1 MNPKKVLIPIA
12 ALVLLALV
20 LRFTVFRGG
29 PGDGVIV
36 ASGSVE
42 ATEAQLGFQV
52 PGRIDSIAVREGD
65 RVTAGQLLARL
76 DVTELQARRAQAA
89 AQLDGARALLS
100 ELQTGSRPEDIAQA
114 RSAAGAAADR
124 LSDAQRDLTR
134 TRQLFEGGAVSQE
147 LLDKAQTAF
156 DLARA
161 QRDQLAQA
169 QRLVE
174 TGPRPERI
182 AAQRASV
189 AQAEA
194 SVRQLDATLANAQ
207 VRAPFDGVVSVKDR
221 EQGEVVG
228 AGTPVLTVTN
238 LGDRWVRI
246 YVREDRLGAV
256 HLGQRAT
263 ITADTYSGKRYA
275 GEVSYVASEAEF
287 TPRTI
292 QTSEERVKLVYAVKV
307 RITGD
312 STVDLKPGLP
322 ADVTLEAGTEAQG
335 HRGTE
340 EAGTGAQGHGGTVR

>member
-1 MNPKKVLIPIA
+1 MNRKKILIPVA

-29 PGDGVIV
+29 PGEGVIA

-52 PGRIDSIAVREGD
+52 PGRIDTIAVDEGD
-65 RVTAGQLLARL
+65 RVKAGQLLARL

-89 AQLDGARALLS
+89 AQLDGARALLA
-100 ELQTGSRPEDIAQA
+100 ELQTGSRPEDIASA
-114 RSAAGAAADR
+114 RSAAGAATDR
-124 LSDAQRDLTR
+124 YSDAQRDLAR
-134 TRQLFEGGAVSQE
+134 TRQLFDGGAVSQE
-147 LLDKAQTAF
+147 ALDKAQTAF
-156 DLARA
+156 DVGRA
-161 QRDQLAQA
+161 QRDQAAQTL
-169 QRLVE
+169 RLVE
-174 TGPRPERI
+174 TGPRTERI
-182 AAQRASV
+182 TAQRAAV

-194 SVRQLDATLANAQ
+194 TVRQLDATLANAA
-207 VRAPFDGVVSVKDR
+207 VRAPFDGVVTVKDR

-238 LGDRWVRI
+238 LADRWVRI

-256 HLGQRAT
+256 HLGQHAT
-263 ITADTYSGKRYA
+263 ITADTYPGKRYG
-275 GEVSYVASEAEF
+275 GEVAYVASEAEF

-322 ADVTLEAGTEAQG
+322 ADVKLEAAPK
-335 HRGTE
+335 
-340 EAGTGAQGHGGTVR
+340 

>member
-1 MNPKKVLIPIA
+1 MAPRPNPKILIPVA
-12 ALVLLALV
+12 ALVLVALV

-29 PGDGVIV
+29 PGAGEIA

-52 PGRIDSIAVREGD
+52 SGRIDTITVDEGD
-65 RVTAGQLLARL
+65 RVKAGQLLARL
-76 DVTELQARRAQAA
+76 DVSELQARRAQAA

-100 ELQTGSRPEDIAQA
+100 ELETGSRPEDIAQA
-114 RSAAGAAADR
+114 RAAAGAAADR

-134 TRQLFEGGAVSQE
+134 TRQLFDGGAVSQE
-147 LLDKAQTAF
+147 AMDKAQTGF
-156 DLARA
+156 DVARA

-169 QRLVE
+169 LRLVE

-182 AAQRASV
+182 AAQRALV
-189 AQAEA
+189 AQAEGA
-194 SVRQLDATLANAQ
+194 VRQLDAVLANAQ

-221 EQGEVVG
+221 EQGEIVG
-228 AGTPVLTVTN
+228 AGTPVLTVTD

-256 HLGQRAT
+256 HLGQHAT
-263 ITADTYSGKRYA
+263 ITADTYPGKRYG
-275 GEVSYVASEAEF
+275 GEVAYVASVAEF

-307 RITGD
+307 RITSD

-322 ADVTLEAGTEAQG
+322 ADVVLTAGP
-335 HRGTE
+335 GT
-340 EAGTGAQGHGGTVR
+340 